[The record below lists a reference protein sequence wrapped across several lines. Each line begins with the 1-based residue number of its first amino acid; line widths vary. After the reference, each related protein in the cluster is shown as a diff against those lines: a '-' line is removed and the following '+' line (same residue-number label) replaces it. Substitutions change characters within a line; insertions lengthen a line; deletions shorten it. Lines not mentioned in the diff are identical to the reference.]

1 MLNFSRDTGTELAT
15 KGPRM
20 TAARAVPAAP
30 LIFPAIDLL
39 RGFAAL
45 SVVVYHVIEHMG
57 WSTFPGTGA
66 LLWFRIGWMGVDLFF
81 VISGFVI
88 ALSAFSLIDKLG
100 DKEFRMPF
108 VRRRV
113 SRILPLHYLTC
124 LVFIVAI
131 GIGTSGLF
139 MNLVSHLGFFHN
151 MDWRWHG
158 AINGV
163 NWSIG
168 VEMQFYL
175 LIFFLAPILRKCT
188 WWLIPLVA
196 VSIAWAWRYGVFLQ
210 VPIDGDL
217 GPFMRFLVSTQL
229 PGTLDQFAV
238 GILLARF
245 VRAPQCAT
253 FFAFLR
259 SQPWTITLVATGL
272 VWLSLSLFWSLGPF
286 WETVSL
292 MVFWRS
298 LISLAFGAVVLA
310 ACCYANPVLM
320 RATAPLRYLGTI
332 SYGIYLWH
340 LIVIL
345 LVKKIEGITPGLALA
360 VVLGITL
367 ILASASWHFFEQ
379 RLLRR

>member
-1 MLNFSRDTGTELAT
+1 
-15 KGPRM
+15 M
-20 TAARAVPAAP
+20 TAARAVPATP

-163 NWSIG
+163 N
-168 VEMQFYL
+168 
-175 LIFFLAPILRKCT
+175 
-188 WWLIPLVA
+188 
-196 VSIAWAWRYGVFLQ
+196 
-210 VPIDGDL
+210 
-217 GPFMRFLVSTQL
+217 
-229 PGTLDQFAV
+229 
-238 GILLARF
+238 
-245 VRAPQCAT
+245 
-253 FFAFLR
+253 
-259 SQPWTITLVATGL
+259 
-272 VWLSLSLFWSLGPF
+272 
-286 WETVSL
+286 
-292 MVFWRS
+292 
-298 LISLAFGAVVLA
+298 
-310 ACCYANPVLM
+310 
-320 RATAPLRYLGTI
+320 
-332 SYGIYLWH
+332 
-340 LIVIL
+340 
-345 LVKKIEGITPGLALA
+345 
-360 VVLGITL
+360 
-367 ILASASWHFFEQ
+367 
-379 RLLRR
+379 